1 MVNEPTVCGILI
13 QLYID
18 ITQQE
23 KGQTCDRHNSRVNI
37 VCQGSKATDYK
48 GYIVSVAVQSLS
60 HVQLFVSSWTVA
72 HESPLFSSIYQSLLR
87 FMSIKSMI
95 PSNHVILY
103 FSLLLLTSVFTISQP
118 FPKSK
123 FFASGGQH
131 IGAPASTSALPVNIQ
146 D

>member
-72 HESPLFSSIYQSLLR
+72 HESPLFSSISQSLL
-87 FMSIKSMI
+87 
-95 PSNHVILY
+95 
-103 FSLLLLTSVFTISQP
+103 
-118 FPKSK
+118 
-123 FFASGGQH
+123 
-131 IGAPASTSALPVNIQ
+131 
-146 D
+146 